1 MKYLLEINQVGTKT
15 RNERKI
21 NYAYIRIYEGEKT
34 IADWSQSYMCHR
46 ILENV
51 TLEKLAEK
59 KEWHFKRGL
68 NRIDGS
74 DWCEIGWSPTVLEL
88 VKNFKKGQPRKI
100 FFEL

>member
-15 RNERKI
+15 RNDKTI
-21 NYAYIRIYEGEKT
+21 NYAYIRIYEGEPT
-34 IADWSQSYMCHR
+34 HHEWGFCNR

-51 TLEKLAEK
+51 TLEKRAK
-59 KEWHFKRGL
+59 DTEWHFKRGR
-68 NRIDGS
+68 NRLDDS

-88 VKNFKKGQPRKI
+88 VKNFKKGNPRKI